1 MKRVIKVNINE
12 YECAVE
18 AILFASGESVELSK
32 LAYCLELEE
41 ADLKP
46 IIESL
51 MNKYE
56 GEERGMKIIQLNDA
70 YQMCTNEIY
79 YDFVSRL
86 VKAPSKKVLTQT
98 LLETLAIIAYKQPI
112 TKSGIEDIRGVNAE
126 HAINKLVEYRLIC
139 EVGRMETPGK
149 PILFGT
155 TDEFLKYYGL
165 QSLSELPDQP
175 EISLEQIMEE
185 FPGGLV

>member
-1 MKRVIKVNINE
+1 MIRVNINE

-18 AILFASGESVELSK
+18 AILFASGESVELSR
-32 LAYCLELEE
+32 LAYCLELDEKS
-41 ADLKP
+41 LKS
-46 IIESL
+46 IIERL
-51 MNKYE
+51 MDKYS
-56 GEERGMKIIQLNDA
+56 GESRGMKIIQLNDA

-79 YDFVSRL
+79 YDFVSKL

-98 LLETLAIIAYKQPI
+98 LLETLAIVAYKQPI

-126 HAINKLVEYRLIC
+126 HAINKLVEYRLIF

-165 QSLSELPDQP
+165 QSLNDLPEQP